1 MAKIGFDKKLIA
13 GSAGIILITV
23 LIMAI
28 VNFYQS
34 QSSFLSKG
42 QTSIQNVSD
51 VLLKAVELKYNLQ
64 KEKLESEIG
73 ALITEAQAGGSIMIV
88 DVDPAEIDIYDFYSK
103 TKKTRT
109 EVPKMV
115 FGLEFVTDDYIIVD
129 KVSKGS
135 SSDIA
140 VYQMF
145 DNKLLKVSSS
155 LQDENAA
162 KAGADDE
169 EDAENSNRII
179 GEYFSSSTDV
189 YKDIV
194 QQKSVI
200 ILTRIGKDLAMQ
212 LLQPIKHSQNGSVI
226 GAYSVASKILTQD
239 LVSLIDKVN
248 VSGSGYSFVNNPAGD
263 ILIHPN
269 SDYLSLNVSAFEN
282 GKALLK
288 ETSAAVKYGHDNKTF
303 YSYVNYFAPWELYFT
318 VAVSEG
324 ELMAGVS
331 RQIMTSSAASGFLA
345 LIVGML
351 IIMFM
356 NRQLMKS
363 MRGMA
368 KLAQEV
374 AQGNFKYKFSYEAK
388 DAIKDTVDAMNEMVE
403 GLAQMIKELNAGVH
417 TLSSASGELNLIS
430 DKMSEGAEIT
440 VSKVNTVASA
450 AEEMSVNMDSVA
462 AAMEQASTNV
472 EIVATGTNDMSANIE
487 KVSQNSINT
496 KKITNRAVEQA
507 QQTSERVKKL
517 GRAAEEINNVTDTI
531 NSISSQTNLL
541 ALNATIEAARAGEA
555 GKGFAVVAN
564 EIKELAGQTARATED
579 IAENIQTIQDQISGA
594 VHEIQEIS
602 EIINQIDNF
611 VNEAA
616 SAIELQSAT
625 TTEIA
630 ENINQVS
637 AGIREVNINVSQSS
651 DVSAQVAKEIS
662 DVLAGSQEINGFS
675 TTVKEKA
682 KILTD
687 VMRQLD
693 AMTGKFKV

>member
-23 LIMAI
+23 FIMAI

-42 QTSIQNVSD
+42 QISIQNVSD

-73 ALITEAQAGGSIMIV
+73 ALITEAQAGGNIMIV
-88 DVDPAEIDIYDFYSK
+88 NVDPAEIEIYDFYSK
-103 TKKTRT
+103 TKKTKA

-140 VYQMF
+140 IYQMF

-155 LQDENAA
+155 LQAEGSA
-162 KAGADDE
+162 KAGADE
-169 EDAENSNRII
+169 EAENSNRII
-179 GEYFSSSTDV
+179 GEYFSSNTDV

-194 QQKSVI
+194 QQKTAV

-212 LLQPIKHSQNGSVI
+212 ILQPIKHSQDGSVI

-239 LVSLIDKVN
+239 LEQLIDKVN
-248 VSGSGYSFVNNPAGD
+248 ISGSGYSFVNNPAGD

-282 GKALLK
+282 GKELLK
-288 ETSAAVKYGHDNKTF
+288 EKSASVEYGHDNKTF

-403 GLAQMIKELNAGVH
+403 GLAKMIKDLNAGVH

-496 KKITNRAVEQA
+496 KQITNKAVEQA

-625 TTEIA
+625 TNEIA

-651 DVSAQVAKEIS
+651 EVSAQVAKEIS

-675 TTVKEKA
+675 IIVKEKA